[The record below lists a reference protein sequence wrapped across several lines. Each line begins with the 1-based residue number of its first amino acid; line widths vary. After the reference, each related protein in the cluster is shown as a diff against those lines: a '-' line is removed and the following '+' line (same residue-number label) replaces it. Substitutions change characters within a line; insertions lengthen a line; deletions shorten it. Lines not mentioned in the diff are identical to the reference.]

1 MTKRENRT
9 QTSMEKRLAPAV
21 AALQGFCMAA
31 GIWAL
36 ASTMPM
42 GGRAEA
48 LRWAVWVASLIGW
61 ALPTASNLRYWI
73 SHRKPSTGMALP
85 ALASLALPCGCALL
99 YTQVPALVRVALWL
113 ALVVSCATIVVCAV
127 WFGRFRSVCAHAAPV
142 PPDAIII
149 VLGGTI
155 RDGRP
160 CLSLQLRLDEALR
173 QWQEAPGRTL
183 VLTGGAVPD
192 DTLTEADYMARDL
205 MARGVP
211 ADHLLLESQARNTTQ
226 NIRYSMDL
234 LEQSG
239 MSGTLCV
246 LTSDYH
252 LYRAV
257 NEGRACGVELLP
269 IPCPTPPKSRVQQW
283 CREILAI
290 LY

>member
-1 MTKRENRT
+1 MTKNANRT
-9 QTSMEKRLAPAV
+9 QTSMEKRFAPAV
-21 AALQGFCMAA
+21 AALQGFCVAA

-36 ASTMPM
+36 ADTLPT
-42 GGRAEA
+42 GGFAAPTRYGI
-48 LRWAVWVASLIGW
+48 WVVSLIGW

-73 SHRKPSTGMALP
+73 SHRKPSMGMVLP

-99 YTQVPALVRVALWL
+99 YAQVPTVVRVALWL
-113 ALVVSCATIVVCAV
+113 TLAVSCTPIAICAI
-127 WFGRFRSVCAHAAPV
+127 WFGRFKSVCSHAAPV

-211 ADHLLLESQARNTTQ
+211 DDRLLLETQARNTAQ
-226 NIRYSMDL
+226 NIRYSMEL
-234 LEQSG
+234 LEHLG

-257 NEGRACGVELLP
+257 TEGRACGIELIP

-290 LY
+290 LF

>member
-1 MTKRENRT
+1 
-9 QTSMEKRLAPAV
+9 MEKRFAPAV
-21 AALQGFCMAA
+21 AVLQGFCVAA

-36 ASTMPM
+36 ADTLPA
-42 GGRAEA
+42 GGFAGTARCGI
-48 LRWAVWVASLIGW
+48 WAVSLIGW
-61 ALPTASNLRYWI
+61 ALPTASNLRYWV
-73 SHRKPSTGMALP
+73 SHGKPSMGMVLP

-99 YTQVPALVRVALWL
+99 YAQAPLVVRLALWL
-113 ALVVSCATIVVCAV
+113 AFAASCATIALCAV
-127 WFGRFRSVCAHAAPV
+127 WFSRLKSVYSNPATV
-142 PPDAIII
+142 PSDAIII

-160 CLSLQLRLDEALR
+160 CLSLQLRLDEAWHR
-173 QWQEAPGRTL
+173 WQEASGRTL

-192 DTLTEADYMARDL
+192 DTLTEADYMAHDL
-205 MARGVP
+205 VARGVP
-211 ADHLLLESQARNTTQ
+211 ADHLLLEPQARNTAQ
-226 NIRYSMDL
+226 NIRYSMEL

-252 LYRAV
+252 LYRAIT
-257 NEGRACGVELLP
+257 EGRAYGIELVP
-269 IPCPTPPKSRVQQW
+269 IPCPTPPRSRLQQW

>member
-1 MTKRENRT
+1 
-9 QTSMEKRLAPAV
+9 MEKRFAPAV
-21 AALQGFCMAA
+21 AALQGFCVAA

-36 ASTMPM
+36 AGTLPA
-42 GGRAEA
+42 GGFAGTARCGI
-48 LRWAVWVASLIGW
+48 WVVSLIGW
-61 ALPTASNLRYWI
+61 ALPTASNLRYWV
-73 SHRKPSTGMALP
+73 SHDKPSMGMVLP

-99 YTQVPALVRVALWL
+99 YARVSLVVRLALWL
-113 ALVVSCATIVVCAV
+113 AFAASCATIVLCAV
-127 WFGRFRSVCAHAAPV
+127 WFSRLKSVYSNPATV
-142 PPDAIII
+142 PSDAIII

-160 CLSLQLRLDEALR
+160 CLSLQLRLDEAWR
-173 QWQEAPGRTL
+173 RWQEAPGRTL

-205 MARGVP
+205 VARGVP
-211 ADHLLLESQARNTTQ
+211 ADHLLLESQARNTAQ
-226 NIRYSMDL
+226 NIRYSMEL

-252 LYRAV
+252 LYRAIT
-257 NEGRACGVELLP
+257 EGRACGIELVP

-290 LY
+290 LF